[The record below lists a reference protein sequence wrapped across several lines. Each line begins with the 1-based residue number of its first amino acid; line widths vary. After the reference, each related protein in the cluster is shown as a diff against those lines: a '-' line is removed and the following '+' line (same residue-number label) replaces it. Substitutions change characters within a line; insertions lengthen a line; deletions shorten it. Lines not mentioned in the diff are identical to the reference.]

1 MSIEASLLI
10 INSFSVCCLHE
21 KNEIKHNAFSLIWP
35 YIAQESLPQVPRSL
49 LTITLRLISLLY
61 PRNSLEDFSKE
72 IMHFHLITNMATFWE
87 QESLVQD
94 GHEIKIGQNL
104 PCSQVCLMY
113 AHREKYFSRNNVF
126 FTIRPTQSPP

>member
-10 INSFSVCCLHE
+10 INLFSVCCLHE
-21 KNEIKHNAFSLIWP
+21 KNEINHNAFSLIWP

-94 GHEIKIGQNL
+94 AHEIKNGQNL
-104 PCSQVCLMY
+104 PCS
-113 AHREKYFSRNNVF
+113 
-126 FTIRPTQSPP
+126 

>member
-21 KNEIKHNAFSLIWP
+21 KNEINHNAFSLIWP

-49 LTITLRLISLLY
+49 LTITLRLIFLLY

-94 GHEIKIGQNL
+94 GHEIKKLAKPSLFISLSNEC
-104 PCSQVCLMY
+104 PYKKKNSVKEIM
-113 AHREKYFSRNNVF
+113 YFS
-126 FTIRPTQSPP
+126 Q